1 MNVTGAAESLLR
13 RPNNMAATAE
23 ALKAVKDVVDT
34 QAFDINKSLGLTR
47 EKQQYDSRLEALTA
61 PGEYARKCEAEWN
74 KMVDEVKGYF
84 EKTVAYLGNAGF
96 DWEESKEKAKVLTKE
111 FAAIERQ
118 KLELR
123 FPTAANVIGAQR
135 QVDLSFSAGAGQ
147 FNPAELA
154 AAAQPGPI
162 QPARKKSSKKK

>member
-1 MNVTGAAESLLR
+1 
-13 RPNNMAATAE
+13 MASAE
-23 ALKAVKDVVDT
+23 AFKALKDVVDT
-34 QAFDINKSLGLTR
+34 TTFDINKSLGLTR
-47 EKQQYDSRLEALTA
+47 EKQQYDSRLKAFTKPA
-61 PGEYARKCEAEWN
+61 EYADERAAEWN
-74 KMVDEVKGYF
+74 TMVGEVKGYF
-84 EKTVAYLGNAGF
+84 EKTVKYLGDAGF
-96 DWEESKEKAKVLTKE
+96 DWEESKEKAKALTKE

-118 KLELR
+118 KLELK

-135 QVDLSFSAGAGQ
+135 QVDLSFAAGAGQ